1 METAGITLATD
12 RLDRLPTLLRIGKE
26 TMKVV
31 KLNIAF
37 AMLVNFLGITLSI
50 MGIVTPLMAS
60 LIHESNAMI
69 VMLNAL
75 RLLRVD

>member
-1 METAGITLATD
+1 
-12 RLDRLPTLLRIGKE
+12 
-26 TMKVV
+26 MKVV

-37 AMLVNFLGITLSI
+37 ALIVNLLGIILSI
-50 MGIVTPLMAS
+50 MGIVTPLVAA
-60 LIHESNAMI
+60 LIHEGNAMI

>member
-1 METAGITLATD
+1 
-12 RLDRLPTLLRIGKE
+12 
-26 TMKVV
+26 
-31 KLNIAF
+31 
-37 AMLVNFLGITLSI
+37 

>member
-1 METAGITLATD
+1 M
-12 RLDRLPTLLRIGKE
+12 LLRIGKE

-37 AMLVNFLGITLSI
+37 ALIVNLLGIILSI
-50 MGIVTPLMAS
+50 MGIVTPLVAA
-60 LIHESNAMI
+60 LIHEGNSMI

>member
-1 METAGITLATD
+1 
-12 RLDRLPTLLRIGKE
+12 LPMLLRIGKE

-37 AMLVNFLGITLSI
+37 ALIVNLLGIILSI
-50 MGIVTPLMAS
+50 MGIVTPLVAA
-60 LIHESNAMI
+60 LIHEGNAMI